1 MKGMLATLGM
11 GALAALAGKAL
22 MTGLMSLMLSAIIGL
37 KSATSGGHKQTTYE
51 IISKPV
57 YSHSHSHSSEVQ
69 HDHGGGGHAGY
80 AYGRN
85 LDIKDAKKNEK
96 VTRTSEV
103 QYVTLDNSKDEEED
117 AEQVEYKTI
126 SEDDLKEM
134 QKYGS
139 YYANNLDYGALS
151 GGSHAHDQGS
161 ASGTYRSAKN
171 LDVQQPL
178 PPLLNLAG
186 IKEPPK

>member
-37 KSATSGGHKQTTYE
+37 KSATGGGHKSTTYE

-69 HDHGGGGHAGY
+69 HDHGGGGGGGHAAY
-80 AYGRN
+80 TYGRN
-85 LDIKDAKKNEK
+85 LDLTEAKKNGDK
-96 VTRTSEV
+96 VTHTSEI
-103 QYVTLDNSKDEEED
+103 QYVNLDGKEDEDE

-126 SEDDLKEM
+126 SEEDLKEM

-139 YYANNLDYGALS
+139 YYANNLDYSAVKQASLSHEQVQGGYRGAKS
-151 GGSHAHDQGS
+151 
-161 ASGTYRSAKN
+161 
-171 LDVQQPL
+171 LDTQQAL
-178 PPLLNLAG
+178 PPLLNLG
-186 IKEPPK
+186 KTN